1 VVEPPPGPP
10 VMATLLAEIYG
21 PDAETRRA
29 VAARVEEAFRS
40 ADFIVDIDNSWGQ
53 PAERARVKIST
64 DNLEFFKVQEQDVFD
79 TIGILNTGQ
88 TVGYSHRGGGRT
100 PIAIRLERPRSERL
114 VDEAFLSTPIPA
126 NVLPGDRSIV
136 ELGDVVDVSEE
147 RASFPVFRHNGRA
160 AEMVMAELAGLRSAA
175 LRHARRPGSARR
187 DGLDRA

>member
-1 VVEPPPGPP
+1 
-10 VMATLLAEIYG
+10 MATLLAEIYG

-147 RASFPVFRHNGRA
+147 RAPFRCSATMAGQRRWSWPSWPVPTKRRSTACSPSRKRSTRWTGP
-160 AEMVMAELAGLRSAA
+160 GLKSR
-175 LRHARRPGSARR
+175 
-187 DGLDRA
+187 